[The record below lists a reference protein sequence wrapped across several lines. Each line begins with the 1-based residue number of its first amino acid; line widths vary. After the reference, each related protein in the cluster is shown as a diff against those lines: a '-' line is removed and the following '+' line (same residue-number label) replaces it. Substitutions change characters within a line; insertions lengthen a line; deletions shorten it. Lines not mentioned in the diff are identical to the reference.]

1 VNRRVVSWY
10 SHGAASAVAT
20 KVALSRHGAG
30 VVIACIDT
38 GSEHEDNE
46 RFRADC
52 ERWFDHEIVV
62 LKAEKY
68 ADIWEVFE
76 KERYLVGPTGAR
88 CTAELKKKVRHAFER
103 PDDLQVFGYTADQ
116 RDADRAVRFV
126 EQNPGVDMWAPL
138 IELSL
143 TKGQCLALI
152 ERAGI
157 ELPVMY
163 QLGYSNNNCI
173 GCVKGGMGYWNK
185 VRVDFPET
193 FARMA
198 AVERTLNHTVLRD
211 GDEPL
216 YLDELASDRGNYK
229 AETPSDCSLDCQIV
243 ENEFVSISIRR
254 VA

>member
-1 VNRRVVSWY
+1 MTGRVVSWF

-20 KVALSRHGAG
+20 KIALARHVD
-30 VVIACIDT
+30 VVVACIDT
-38 GSEHEDNE
+38 GSEHEDND

-52 ERWFDHEIVV
+52 EGWYGRDITV
-62 LKAEKY
+62 LKTEKY
-68 ADIWEVFE
+68 ADTWDVFE
-76 KERYLVGPTGAR
+76 KERYLVGPSGAR

-103 PDDLQVFGYTADQ
+103 PDDLQVFGYTADL
-116 RDADRAVRFV
+116 RDAKRAVRFV

-138 IELSL
+138 TELGL
-143 TKGQCLALI
+143 TKGDCLALV

-157 ELPVMY
+157 ALPAMY
-163 QLGYSNNNCI
+163 ELGYSNNNCI

-185 VRVDFPET
+185 VRIDFPDV

-198 AVERTLNHTVLRD
+198 AVERGLNHTVLRD

-216 YLDELASDRGNYK
+216 FLDELAPDRGNYK
-229 AETPSDCSLDCQIV
+229 AEAVSDCSLDCQII
-243 ENEFVSISIRR
+243 ENEFVPVTIGR